1 MALACILCIT
11 ACIFNVLLITESEN
25 VNIFQETMLLNYS
38 PQNPAHFNL
47 YNQTSSLK
55 PTQGIRGVF
64 GSQNQS
70 RNSFEP
76 LCHQPTALPVR
87 QMADLA
93 PQMHQGLSFAV
104 DEIGGIGVF
113 LFLFAKVW
121 CCSFFPSFNVG

>member
-1 MALACILCIT
+1 M
-11 ACIFNVLLITESEN
+11 LI
-25 VNIFQETMLLNYS
+25 NYS

-47 YNQTSSLK
+47 YNQTSNLK

-64 GSQNQS
+64 GNPNQS

-87 QMADLA
+87 QMTDLA

-113 LFLFAKVW
+113 LFLFAKVRY
-121 CCSFFPSFNVG
+121 CYIFVSLYMYTEASVKAIYC